1 MTSKRT
7 MQRHALEAKIA
18 ADNAASAN
26 QDAIECGAA
35 VAACLV
41 PMIRELADYRVVKVR
56 GEWSVYLRK
65 FNVRVATI
73 SAAAPTFRL
82 ALERLCDAAATA
94 EEFETKKDNDH
105 AAKNHVRRKRSG
117 Q

>member
-1 MTSKRT
+1 
-7 MQRHALEAKIA
+7 
-18 ADNAASAN
+18 
-26 QDAIECGAA
+26 
-35 VAACLV
+35 
-41 PMIRELADYRVVKVR
+41 MIRELADYRVVKVR

-65 FNVRVATI
+65 FNVRIATI
-73 SAAAPTFRL
+73 SPSAPTFRI
-82 ALERLCDAAATA
+82 AAATA